1 MTRKEITDY
10 LLKFDNVEKY
20 PLLEKFIHIRINK
33 KITIKEQKF
42 LILEPLVYHIAG
54 IENGTMNMEDFVFE
68 NSLLTRDEIQ
78 YLPISAFK
86 QLQTEIFNLTDED
99 SKEEDNNP
107 KKK

>member
-1 MTRKEITDY
+1 MTKKEITDY

-33 KITIKEQKF
+33 KITIKEQKI

-86 QLQTEIFNLTDED
+86 QLQTEIFNLTNEEKETKED
-99 SKEEDNNP
+99 TP